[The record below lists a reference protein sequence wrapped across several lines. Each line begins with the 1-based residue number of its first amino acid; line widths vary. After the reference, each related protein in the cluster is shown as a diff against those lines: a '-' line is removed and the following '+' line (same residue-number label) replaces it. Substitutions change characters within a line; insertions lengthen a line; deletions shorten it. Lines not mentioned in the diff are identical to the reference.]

1 MPAKEDIKATDSR
14 AKAIRRDG
22 SKRIA
27 TDFYLHVIA
36 SNAATNDADHP
47 IKTGRS
53 GRDHFQVC
61 RLLCPPDYDGRQG
74 WIADGKFNDSRMI
87 ARPPACHLYRRHLRP
102 CRDNVTDC
110 PARERKTHGKPRR
123 WYKGHHCMSNT
134 FPSNWFQ
141 HNRSSNEYA
150 TTNEDHLMTIR

>member
-1 MPAKEDIKATDSR
+1 MSLPGRMPAKEDIKATDSR

-27 TDFYLHVIA
+27 TDFYLHAMA
-36 SNAATNDADHP
+36 SDAATNDADHP

-74 WIADGKFNDSRMI
+74 RIADEKLNDSRMI
-87 ARPPACHLYRRHLRP
+87 ARPPACHLYRRHFRP

-123 WYKGHHCMSNT
+123 
-134 FPSNWFQ
+134 
-141 HNRSSNEYA
+141 
-150 TTNEDHLMTIR
+150 